1 MASEDLNWKR
11 SSFCESN
18 GCVYVTQTPMSVYV
32 TGEGRREILRFTP
45 EEWAAFVAGVKAG
58 EFDL

>member
-1 MASEDLNWKR
+1 MSSEDLNWKR

-18 GCVYVTQTPMSVYV
+18 GCVEVKFEQGVTYVKADHAPQ
-32 TGEGRREILRFTP
+32 ILVFTAP
-45 EEWAAFVAGVKAG
+45 EWAAFVAGVKAG